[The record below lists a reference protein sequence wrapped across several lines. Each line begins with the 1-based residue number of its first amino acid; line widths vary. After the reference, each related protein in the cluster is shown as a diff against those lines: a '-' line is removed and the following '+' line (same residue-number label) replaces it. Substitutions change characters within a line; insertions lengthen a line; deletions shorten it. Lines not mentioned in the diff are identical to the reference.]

1 MEYRIQLKEKQ
12 NAKKLEVK
20 KYLVEVK
27 ALDD

>member
-1 MEYRIQLKEKQ
+1 MEYGIWLKEKQ

-20 KYLVEVK
+20 KISVEVK